1 MNPKLTIKIKK
12 RSQSGWLCWLI
23 IVMPF
28 LFGTLNGLL
37 GLPWSIRYLIDV
49 AWFALLLMMAV
60 YHLRLQWR
68 NTRKIIIWVVLF
80 SIYTA
85 MAYLPQ
91 YQNGLY
97 YLWGLRN
104 NFRFY
109 VAFLAFSFFLS
120 SRDIDDYYRLF
131 DRIFWLNVIVSLVQF
146 FALDIDGDQLG
157 GIFGSETGANGY
169 TNVFFCIILT
179 KSIIFYLSKKEKLST
194 CAWKFIAAMIVV
206 AMAELKFFFVESVMI
221 IVLAILFTDFS
232 WRKVL
237 IIVGGFV
244 GVLAGVALLVQIFPS
259 FTGFFTWEWLW
270 ENAISNKGYT
280 SSGDMNRLNAISV
293 INDQFLKN
301 GWARLFGLGMGNC
314 ETSTFAFLNTPFFE
328 KYGDL
333 HYTWLSHAMMYLE
346 CGWIGLIFFFGFFAM
361 AYFKIKAIERS
372 GTLDVKHVCRV
383 ARIMAVLCV
392 VISIYNSSLRTEA
405 GYMAYFV
412 LATPFVAV
420 KNRKENK
427 ACKQ

>member
-12 RSQSGWLCWLI
+12 RSQPGWLCWLI

-49 AWFALLLMMAV
+49 VWFALLLMMVV
-60 YHLRLQWR
+60 YRQKLQWR

-80 SIYTA
+80 LIYTA
-85 MAYLPQ
+85 MVYLPQ
-91 YQNGLY
+91 YQSGLY
-97 YLWGLRN
+97 YLWGVRN

-109 VAFLAFSFFLS
+109 ATFLAFSVFLS
-120 SRDIDDYYRLF
+120 SWDIDNYYRLF
-131 DRIFWLNVIVSLVQF
+131 DQIFWLNVVVSLVQF
-146 FALDIDGDQLG
+146 FILDMDGDQLG
-157 GIFGSETGANGY
+157 GVFGAETGANGY

-179 KSIIFYLSKKEKLST
+179 KSVIFYLSKKEKLST
-194 CAWKFIAAMIVV
+194 CAWKFIAAMIVA
-206 AMAELKFFFVESVMI
+206 AMTELKFFFVELVMI
-221 IVLAILFTDFS
+221 IVLAVLFTDFS

-237 IIVGGFV
+237 IIVGGFA
-244 GVLAGVALLVQIFPS
+244 GIFAGVALLVQIFPS

-314 ETSTFAFLNTPFFE
+314 ETSTFSFLNTPFFE
-328 KYGDL
+328 QYGDL

-346 CGWIGLIFFFGFFAM
+346 CGWIGLAFYFGFFVLVYNKVKKFERASTTTEK
-361 AYFKIKAIERS
+361 AY
-372 GTLDVKHVCRV
+372 CRI
-383 ARIMAVLCV
+383 ARIMAVLCA

-405 GYMAYFV
+405 AYMAYFV
-412 LATPFVAV
+412 LAVPFAV
-420 KNRKENK
+420 IDRSNERKYEK
-427 ACKQ
+427 

>member
-12 RSQSGWLCWLI
+12 RSQPGWLCWLI

-49 AWFALLLMMAV
+49 AWFALLLMMVV
-60 YHLRLQWR
+60 YRQKLQWR

-80 SIYTA
+80 LIYTA
-85 MAYLPQ
+85 MVYLPQ
-91 YQNGLY
+91 YQNGLF
-97 YLWGLRN
+97 YLWGVRN

-109 VAFLAFSFFLS
+109 AAFLAFSVFLS
-120 SRDIDDYYRLF
+120 SWDIDNYYRLF
-131 DRIFWLNVIVSLVQF
+131 DRIFWLNVVVSLVQF
-146 FALDIDGDQLG
+146 FVMDINRDQLG
-157 GIFGSETGANGY
+157 GVFGAETGANGY
-169 TNVFFCIILT
+169 TNIFFCIILT
-179 KSIIFYLSKKEKLST
+179 KSIIYYLSKKEKLST
-194 CAWKFIAAMIVV
+194 CAWKFIAAMIVA

-221 IVLAILFTDFS
+221 IVLAVLFTDFS

-314 ETSTFAFLNTPFFE
+314 STSTFSFLNTPFFE

-333 HYTWLSHAMMYLE
+333 HYTWLSYAMMYLE
-346 CGWIGLIFFFGFFAM
+346 CGWIGLAFYFGFFVLV
-361 AYFKIKAIERS
+361 YYKVKKFERAS
-372 GTLDVKHVCRV
+372 TPTEKTYCRIT
-383 ARIMAVLCV
+383 RIMAVLCA
-392 VISIYNSSLRTEA
+392 VISIYNSSLCTET

-412 LATPFVAV
+412 LAVPFAV
-420 KNRKENK
+420 IDRSNERKNKK
-427 ACKQ
+427 